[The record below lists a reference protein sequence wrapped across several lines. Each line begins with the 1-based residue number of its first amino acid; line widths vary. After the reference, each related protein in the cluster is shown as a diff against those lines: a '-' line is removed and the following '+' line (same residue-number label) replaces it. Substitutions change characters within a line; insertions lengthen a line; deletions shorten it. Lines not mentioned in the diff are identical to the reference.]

1 MENKRCTFSVKI
13 KPKAKS
19 NSVEMKEDGSVE
31 IRVTS
36 PPLKNRANEQCI
48 ELLAEK
54 IGVPKSSLSIIKG
67 HHSKEKVI
75 ACDGLTMEE
84 FKSRLC

>member
-1 MENKRCTFSVKI
+1 MEKKRCTFSVKI

-31 IRVTS
+31 VRVTS
-36 PPLKNRANEQCI
+36 PPIENRANEQCI
-48 ELLAEK
+48 ALLAEK
-54 IGVPKSSLSIIKG
+54 LSVPKSSLSIIKG
-67 HHSKEKVI
+67 HHSKEKII

-84 FKSRLC
+84 IKSRLR

>member
-1 MENKRCTFSVKI
+1 MEKKRCTFSVKI

-19 NSVEMKEDGSVE
+19 NAVEIKEDGSLE

-36 PPLKNRANEQCI
+36 PPIENRANEQCI
-48 ELLAEK
+48 ALLSERLHL
-54 IGVPKSSLSIIKG
+54 PKSSFYIIKG

-75 ACDGLTMEE
+75 ACDRLTGDEL
-84 FKSRLC
+84 KARLS